1 MLEEAEILAEENE
14 AAKKL
19 AEKEDTAWVY
29 KTRDLRQFDPYKK
42 FGCIEDGNQI
52 IYDDITTCY
61 QLNLPAEYYLKM
73 IQKELPPGEPKD
85 LDKWFIRPHH
95 CESLT

>member
-52 IYDDITTCY
+52 IYDDISTCY
-61 QLNLPAEYYLKM
+61 
-73 IQKELPPGEPKD
+73 
-85 LDKWFIRPHH
+85 
-95 CESLT
+95 